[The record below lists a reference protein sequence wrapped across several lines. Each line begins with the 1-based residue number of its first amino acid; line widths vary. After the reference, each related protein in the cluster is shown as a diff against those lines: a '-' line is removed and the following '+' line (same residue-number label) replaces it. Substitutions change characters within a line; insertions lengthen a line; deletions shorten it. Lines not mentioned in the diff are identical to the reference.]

1 MTRAILAG
9 LALVA
14 LWIAHAIAAD
24 ITVLSAGAV
33 EPGLRKVAEQFKGA
47 TGHNVTIQFNTAP
60 QIAQRMQDGH
70 VADVLIAPPRGLK
83 QQSDAGRVLA
93 DGQVLLGKVGVG
105 VTVRKDAVSPNIGT
119 TEELKAALLA
129 ADTLVYNTASTGL
142 YLERLFERLGVADQL
157 KAKTTRHANGEAVM
171 LHVIGGSGRQIGFG
185 AMTEIKL
192 FEAKGLK
199 LVGPLPADVQNF
211 TSYAAALA
219 TNAPQREAARAFIAA
234 LATPEAKQALSGA
247 GIE

>member
-1 MTRAILAG
+1 
-9 LALVA
+9 
-14 LWIAHAIAAD
+14 
-24 ITVLSAGAV
+24 
-33 EPGLRKVAEQFKGA
+33 
-47 TGHNVTIQFNTAP
+47 
-60 QIAQRMQDGH
+60 
-70 VADVLIAPPRGLK
+70 
-83 QQSDAGRVLA
+83 
-93 DGQVLLGKVGVG
+93 
-105 VTVRKDAVSPNIGT
+105 
-119 TEELKAALLA
+119 LKAALLA